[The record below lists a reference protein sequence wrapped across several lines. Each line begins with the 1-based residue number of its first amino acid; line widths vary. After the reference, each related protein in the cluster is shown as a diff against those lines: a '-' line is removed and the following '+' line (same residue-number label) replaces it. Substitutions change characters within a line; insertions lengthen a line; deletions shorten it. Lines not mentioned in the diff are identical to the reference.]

1 MGSLAAMSA
10 ARGRP
15 VHLALPWLCSEPTIS
30 GSLTKPRDH
39 DARLMHKIAPSSGS
53 HLRVSPSHAWR
64 RRNNARQRHRER
76 LVERDF
82 SRRARALFGVSDRR
96 HRHER
101 NADVGDRHH
110 HADHRSRYRRG
121 ELLYLGGDA
130 LHDRLDRRRRLDRYG
145 MVAPWRTAR
154 LYARCGRFRV
164 GYGVLRAG
172 PKHRLADWRA
182 RGAGVGRR
190 PRFGKRH
197 GADHRRIRLT
207 PADPHYRDLARHL
220 HRLPS

>member
-1 MGSLAAMSA
+1 MSYVISSPLAAPRRHDVRFS
-10 ARGRP
+10 
-15 VHLALPWLCSEPTIS
+15 S
-30 GSLTKPRDH
+30 TKLRDKG
-39 DARLMHKIAPSSGS
+39 ARLMPKIAPSGSG
-53 HLRVSPSHAWR
+53 HLRVSPSHGWR
-64 RRNNARQRHRER
+64 AHSDGQSGYRQG

-82 SRRARALFGVSDRR
+82 SQRARALFGAGDRR
-96 HRHER
+96 HRDER
-101 NADVGDRHH
+101 DADAGHRHH

-130 LHDRLDRRRRLDRYG
+130 LHDRRDRRRRLDRHG
-145 MVAPWRTAR
+145 VVAPWRRAR